1 MFVAAFLEHEEAV
14 EHLDEI
20 LEVDGIDAYY
30 VGPQDRSVSL
40 GLIGQPDH
48 PRVQEMDTHVRAAV
62 EANGK
67 RYLGSDLIVADRA
80 SNFFLNGISAFRAE
94 KGMA

>member
-1 MFVAAFLEHEEAV
+1 MFVAAFLEHEQAV
-14 EHLDEI
+14 DHLDEI

-30 VGPQDRSVSL
+30 VGPQDMSVSL

-48 PRVQEMDTHVRAAV
+48 PRVKEMDARVRAAV
-62 EANGK
+62 EAKGK
-67 RYLGSDLIVADRA
+67 RYLGNDLIVVDHAT
-80 SNFFLNGISAFRAE
+80 NFFLSGISAFLAE

>member
-14 EHLDEI
+14 ENLDEI

-30 VGPQDRSVSL
+30 VGPQDMSVSL

-48 PRVQEMDTHVRAAV
+48 PRIKEMDARVQAAV
-62 EANGK
+62 EAKGK
-67 RYLGSDLIVADRA
+67 HYLGSIIVADRA
-80 SNFFLNGISAFRAE
+80 SNFFLNGISAFLAE
-94 KGMA
+94 NGMA